1 MTAATET
8 HGQHGRRLNLFVIVA
23 GAVAWLLMN
32 GAVFKLADGGLPFD
46 RPAMAA
52 MPFGLQLAMPSL
64 GLIEQLALMV
74 MVWWL
79 TRRRRPFDM
88 ASRSPETARAWG
100 ETLAVLAYA
109 MLGQI
114 GGWIVGPAL
123 GFRPF
128 GFHLAGSMVG
138 CTVLATPADTI
149 AWASYNF
156 LVFAVV
162 PYLWF
167 RRTYS
172 NKALNLVSTDR
183 ANDGLVIAAVLVVES
198 AVQLAAFPGVFNMT
212 PDAFLRAAPIAFTV
226 FLFGTVLP
234 TMVLIYAILLPRYLR
249 LTGSTAFTVILGG
262 LTYALMHLVEGWT
275 SFRSLHDLGLSI
287 LFVFVSY
294 TGPGMFKAYVTLRTG
309 NAWVHA
315 IGYHAIAPH
324 VIVDAPMI
332 AKVVGVG

>member
-1 MTAATET
+1 MTATTQPRDQWGPRNE
-8 HGQHGRRLNLFVIVA
+8 LIVIGGGVI
-23 GAVAWLLMN
+23 AWLVMN
-32 GAVFKLADGGLPFD
+32 AAVLKLADGGLPFD
-46 RPAMAA
+46 RPAMYG
-52 MPFGLQLAMPSL
+52 MPFALQLAMPSL

-74 MVWWL
+74 FVWWL

-88 ASRSPETARAWG
+88 AARSPARALAWRETAS
-100 ETLAVLAYA
+100 VLGYA

-114 GGWIVGPAL
+114 GGWILGPAL

-138 CTVLATPADTI
+138 CSNPATPAE
-149 AWASYNF
+149 AVVWAAYNF

-167 RRTYS
+167 RRRYS
-172 NKALNLVSTDR
+172 NGDLNLVSTDR
-183 ANDGLVIAAVLVVES
+183 ANDWTVIIAVLLVES
-198 AVQLAAFPGVFNMT
+198 AVQLAAMPGVFNMT
-212 PDAFLRAAPIAFTV
+212 LDAFLKAAPIAFAV

-249 LTGSTAFTVILGG
+249 LTGSTALTVVLGG

-275 SFRSLHDLGLSI
+275 SFRSPHDLGLSV

-294 TGPGMFKAYVTLRTG
+294 TGPGMFKSFVTLRTG

-315 IGYHAIAPH
+315 LGYHAIAPH
-324 VIVDAPMI
+324 VIVDTPMI
-332 AKVVGVG
+332 AKVFGVS